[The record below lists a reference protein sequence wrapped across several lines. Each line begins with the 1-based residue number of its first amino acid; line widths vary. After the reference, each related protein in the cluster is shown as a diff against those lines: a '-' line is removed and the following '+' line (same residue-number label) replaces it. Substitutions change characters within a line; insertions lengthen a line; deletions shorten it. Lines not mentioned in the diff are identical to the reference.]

1 MKNPIMTI
9 ETDYGKIRIE
19 LYPKSAPNAV
29 ASVIKIAGAGLYDHR
44 EIRRIAPGF
53 VVQPSFTC
61 FDDPRLSMEIPGEFS
76 ENGFTGGAEMKKA
89 SVAMGS
95 EGKIASGS
103 EFFFCLNDEAGRALQ
118 GRFPVIG
125 QVIEGWGEVERLE
138 QVPKHRWPVPDR
150 DDVIVYIPDNPE
162 HMVRVT
168 VETFGENYPDPE
180 IVGWQKMKE

>member
-61 FDDPRLSMEIPGEFS
+61 FDDPRLSMEIPDGYFAAI
-76 ENGFTGGAEMKKA
+76 FAR
-89 SVAMGS
+89 
-95 EGKIASGS
+95 SG
-103 EFFFCLNDEAGRALQ
+103 LA
-118 GRFPVIG
+118 
-125 QVIEGWGEVERLE
+125 
-138 QVPKHRWPVPDR
+138 
-150 DDVIVYIPDNPE
+150 
-162 HMVRVT
+162 
-168 VETFGENYPDPE
+168 
-180 IVGWQKMKE
+180 MKEGLRPPGSVGHRPRRKENLPWICGLPKNTPMM